1 MGANERDAAWRPPLK
16 GIVAVIG
23 ASTITDDEVRRLARD
38 AGAEIA
44 RRGYLLVCGG
54 MRGVMEE
61 AARGA
66 REAGGLTIG
75 ILPGKDRSD
84 ANPYIDIPILTAM
97 SHARNA
103 IIVRTADCVI
113 AVDGSYGTL
122 SEIALARCTDR
133 PVYGIKTWDIDGV
146 IAVPNAAAAL
156 DHFEHTAG
164 MQPSGLDRI

>member
-1 MGANERDAAWRPPLK
+1 MAASERGLAGRLPAR

-23 ASTITDDEVRRLARD
+23 ASVVSSDEVRRLARET
-38 AGAEIA
+38 GAEIA

-66 REAGGLTIG
+66 REEGGITIG
-75 ILPGKDRSD
+75 ILPGKDRTD

-113 AVDGSYGTL
+113 AIDGSYGTL

-133 PVYGIKTWDIDGV
+133 PVYGIKTWDIEGV
-146 IAVPNAAAAL
+146 IAMEHAADAL
-156 DHFEHTAG
+156 DHFERLAG
-164 MQPSGLDRI
+164 MPPAGLDRI